1 METVAHC
8 HDFIVVGLA
17 LGCGQ
22 VFIGRGFRFADDLV
36 VFGFAGRAVHN
47 ILCCA
52 LYFSPS
58 DDGLLVLAH
67 LAGDGGGI
75 VDRILLSAADLLPG
89 QHRLSAAFADGYRNN
104 GSGALANERNHIGKI
119 AGNLGF
125 CLID

>member
-1 METVAHC
+1 MESVAHC
-8 HDFIVVGLA
+8 HDFIVAGLA

-22 VFIGRGFRFADDLV
+22 VFVGRGFRFADDLV
-36 VFGFAGRAVHN
+36 ALGFAGGAAHN

-89 QHRLSAAFADGYRNN
+89 QHRLSAAFADGYCDN
-104 GSGALANERNHIGKI
+104 GSGHLPSSETTLVKSLAIS
-119 AGNLGF
+119 GF
-125 CLID
+125 AS